1 MIQHTV
7 VFRLHHRSAS
17 EEEKLFLSEAR
28 KLSSLPGVLEF
39 KVMRQVSPK
48 NNFTWGLSMY
58 FSSQKSYDAYNS
70 HPVHVKFVET
80 IWLPEVA
87 EFMEIDYIE
96 DMG

>member
-1 MIQHTV
+1 M
-7 VFRLHHRSAS
+7 
-17 EEEKLFLSEAR
+17 SEAR
-28 KLSSLPGVLEF
+28 KLSSLPGVLDF

-48 NNFTWGLSMY
+48 TSFTWGLSMN
-58 FSSQKSYDAYNS
+58 FSSQSSYDAYNS

-96 DMG
+96 EMG